1 MRKLFIYSD
10 MKISQKYILHVK
22 QQGTQMYNILLVLK
36 RIKINLYLLVHV
48 HKISLKLLTK
58 VARGEEWVGVKNR
71 WEGNIT
77 ICLFFWII

>member
-48 HKISLKLLTK
+48 HKISLK
-58 VARGEEWVGVKNR
+58 RNY
-71 WEGNIT
+71 
-77 ICLFFWII
+77 